1 MPSLEDLPRVLFV
14 VGSLRSGSVNYQL
27 ARAAACEL
35 GGRARVSY
43 LDYADVP
50 FFNEDV
56 EFPAPEA
63 VRRVRAEIDAAD
75 AVWFFTPEYNYSFP
89 AVLKNLL
96 DWLSR
101 PLVAGDYDTP
111 LPLTGKPATVSGAG
125 GRLATAG
132 VRDHMH
138 ALLGYLKAD
147 VVDGQGEGF
156 VLPAEVWGGA
166 PYELPGDDRVRLS
179 AQADALAERIAR

>member
-1 MPSLEDLPRVLFV
+1 MDISAVPRVLFV

-63 VRRVRAEIDAAD
+63 VRRVRAEIEAVD
-75 AVWFFTPEYNYSFP
+75 AVWLFSPEYNYSFP
-89 AVLKNLL
+89 AVIKNLL

-111 LPLTGKPATVSGAG
+111 LPLTGKPVTVSGAG
-125 GRLATAG
+125 GRLAPAS

-147 VVDGQGEGF
+147 IVDGKGEGF

-166 PYELPGDDRVRLS
+166 PYELPADDRSRLS
-179 AQADALAERIAR
+179 AQADALVERIAR